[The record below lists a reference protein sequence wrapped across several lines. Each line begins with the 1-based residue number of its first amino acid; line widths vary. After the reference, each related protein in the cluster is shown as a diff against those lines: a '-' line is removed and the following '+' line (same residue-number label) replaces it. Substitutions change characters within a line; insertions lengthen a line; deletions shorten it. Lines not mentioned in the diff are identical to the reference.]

1 MYNIIQTMREKAD
14 NLVFEIKEISDNPD
28 MNKYILELRDDLSL
42 TQMNIKEKSLMVSAI
57 RTKWLNYY
65 FLEKDNLKRI
75 KSKRESI
82 IKSKLGTSANKSIL
96 PMKNTDSIC
105 QEDETIK
112 KLDKMSERVR
122 NNIDFLER
130 AMNILNDFPFTIK
143 NSIDLLKLERM

>member
-1 MYNIIQTMREKAD
+1 MDELSENQ
-14 NLVFEIKEISDNPD
+14 VFKPKEIVGNPD

-42 TQMNIKEKSLMVSAI
+42 SQMNLKEKSLTVSAI

-65 FLEKDNLKRI
+65 FLEKNNLKRI
-75 KSKRESI
+75 KSKKDEI
-82 IKSKLGTSANKSIL
+82 IKSKMGSNVQKSIL
-96 PMKNTDSIC
+96 PMKNVDKIS

-112 KLDKMSERVR
+112 KLDSMSEMVR

-143 NSIDLLKLERM
+143 NSIDILKLERM

>member
-1 MYNIIQTMREKAD
+1 MKEKAD
-14 NLVFEIKEISDNPD
+14 NLVFEVKEISDNPD

-96 PMKNTDSIC
+96 PMKNTDFIC

>member
-1 MYNIIQTMREKAD
+1 MKEKAD
-14 NLVFEIKEISDNPD
+14 NLVFEVKEVSDNPD

-96 PMKNTDSIC
+96 PMKNTDSFC
-105 QEDETIK
+105 QEDDTIK

>member
-1 MYNIIQTMREKAD
+1 MKETAD
-14 NLVFEIKEISDNPD
+14 NLVFEVKEISDNPD

-96 PMKNTDSIC
+96 PMKNTDYIC

>member
-14 NLVFEIKEISDNPD
+14 NLVFEVKEISDNPD

-112 KLDKMSERVR
+112 KLDKMTERVR

>member
-1 MYNIIQTMREKAD
+1 MKEKAD
-14 NLVFEIKEISDNPD
+14 NLVFEVKEISDNPD

>member
-1 MYNIIQTMREKAD
+1 MKEKAD
-14 NLVFEIKEISDNPD
+14 NLVFEVKEISDNPD

-96 PMKNTDSIC
+96 PMKNTDSIY